1 MSRTLAAARADKQ
14 KFGDEL
20 ITSLSRV
27 LEKPYDEVS
36 KLMSFG
42 QYSTSNDSWRVL
54 VELTSE
60 AHWIHIHPTG
70 EPGWTT
76 SCNFVAIMR

>member
-1 MSRTLAAARADKQ
+1 MSRPLFAVRADK
-14 KFGDEL
+14 KNYVDKL

-27 LEKPYDEVS
+27 LKRPHDEVS

-54 VELTSE
+54 VGLTSE